1 MAKTN
6 RVIHQSILS
15 AAKTRINEQPVPAAL
30 EPYVDADDIG
40 LFIGESRRSVLR
52 MAREGK
58 LTCYPMSGSQ
68 RHTYKFKRSEVSRDI
83 EKLRRPS
90 GTAPEER
97 SNVRSKNN
105 RR

>member
-1 MAKTN
+1 MAGAN
-6 RVIHQSILS
+6 RVSNGTNLS
-15 AAKTRINEQPVPAAL
+15 APAAHGNEPPLHAAL
-30 EPYVDADDIG
+30 EPYVDADDIAS
-40 LFIGESRRSVLR
+40 FIGESRRNVLR
-52 MAREGK
+52 MAREGR

-97 SNVRSKNN
+97 SNARFHK
-105 RR
+105 R